1 MAKQQRG
8 LGRGLDALLGG
19 DAADMTTFRNP
30 VQYVNPS
37 PSAIKE
43 AKGGEIMVIEVSK
56 IEPNPY
62 QPRVNFDPQALE
74 ELSASI
80 KTLGLIQPI
89 TVRQVAD
96 GHYQIISGERRFR
109 ASKMAGLQTVPA
121 YVRTTDDNGMLEM
134 AIVENV
140 QRCDLDPIETAMS
153 YQRLID
159 ECHLT
164 QEQMSERIGKSRV
177 AVTNYLRLLKLP
189 ARVQYDIKAGHV
201 SVGHAKVLLGLDNP
215 ALQESLSDEII
226 RNGLSVRAL
235 EARIRE
241 IESGSAAKAARQ
253 TSAQEQQE
261 SNIPDHFYNVA
272 EILGRYFANN
282 VSVKRGANGKG
293 SMTIRFNSDAQMQ
306 AFCDALKKSNL

>member
-1 MAKQQRG
+1 
-8 LGRGLDALLGG
+8 
-19 DAADMTTFRNP
+19 MTTFRNP

-37 PSAIKE
+37 PAAVKE
-43 AKGGEIMVIEVSK
+43 AKGGEIMAIEISR

-62 QPRVNFDPQALE
+62 QPRVNFDQQALE

-89 TVRQVAD
+89 TVRQIAE
-96 GHYQIISGERRFR
+96 GRYQIISGERRFR
-109 ASKMAGLQTVPA
+109 ASKMAGLHTVPA
-121 YVRTTDDNGMLEM
+121 YIRTTDDNGMLEM

-140 QRCDLDPIETAMS
+140 QRSDLDPIETAMS

-241 IESGSAAKAARQ
+241 IESGEAAKSARQ